1 MQSERFAFAVIATFV
16 YSSFA
21 RWQEQQLPN
30 DGESHSLVSLM
41 LALHPSLVKPHAR
54 VHAASHL
61 HSRQL
66 LTMQEE
72 EESQEQ
78 EETQEQESEDTVSEE
93 PETIATQ
100 EEAPAP
106 IGVTPDGKFMGKAIF
121 FHSQRGYGFIERLDG
136 EDDIFVHQNA
146 IQAEGRRD
154 LAEGEEVEFNVIE
167 ENGQIKAIDVTGPG
181 GVNVKGAPLWQRGKH
196 RKEKIVSGTW
206 RGHWGPLERIRR
218 DPKNDNKYTLV
229 TGFVQKHNMNS
240 WAEQFEDGAEGN
252 SKPQYEQEDGSYATA
267 GMTEESESESE

>member
-1 MQSERFAFAVIATFV
+1 MQSERFAFVVILSFL
-16 YSSFA
+16 YSSYA
-21 RWQEQQLPN
+21 RWQEQKLPN
-30 DGESHSLVSLM
+30 DEDSESLVSLM
-41 LALHPSLVKPHAR
+41 LALHPSLVKSHAR
-54 VHAASHL
+54 IHATSSL
-61 HSRQL
+61 HSRQPII
-66 LTMQEE
+66 MQEE
-72 EESQEQ
+72 EES
-78 EETQEQESEDTVSEE
+78 EEEASEEASEDTVSEE
-93 PETIATQ
+93 PETVV
-100 EEAPAP
+100 EAPAP
-106 IGVTPDGKFMGKAIF
+106 TGVTPDGKFMGKAIF

-196 RKEKIVSGTW
+196 RKEKIESGTW